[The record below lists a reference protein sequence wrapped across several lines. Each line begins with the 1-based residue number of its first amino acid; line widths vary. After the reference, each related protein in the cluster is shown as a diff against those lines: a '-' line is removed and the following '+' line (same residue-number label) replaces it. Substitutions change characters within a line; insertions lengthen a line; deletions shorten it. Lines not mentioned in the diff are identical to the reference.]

1 MGASAPDKAT
11 QVWDLAEWVKPYSQL
26 LFGKGLDAL
35 YGTSLGVNR
44 YEKPGGGEVLWT
56 SGPIPDWV
64 RERYPDLEIQ
74 SGGNAPSGKYVGHQ
88 LLTGPGKEEELPMQE
103 MQKGESFNPI
113 DQQIRANLLDE
124 LAGGNP
130 LIEMINQ
137 QALSHIQ
144 PSTDLA
150 SNYEAYITGGP
161 LAGATRTQYLDALT
175 GNTQKYADQAALEA
189 MFGKTANAGDQ
200 ALYQMLTGDRDLTQE
215 QMYRTLGGPE
225 AGLARGETQRT
236 LSGPEAVLARNEM
249 QRSMG
254 GPEAALALT
263 EMQRTLRGDYLDPA
277 TSPWLDKTFQK
288 AAAMMTDEYKSG
300 TQPGIASQFARG
312 GSFGGSA
319 HQETEAAG
327 RYGYGRN
334 LEELAT
340 DIYGQAREQE
350 RQRQSQFAGTERNR
364 MSAAA
369 EAQQRAML
377 ETSMRERGFTQDALQ
392 NRLNQESQIASGLM
406 SARQGTAE
414 AERQGWRTLLQ
425 QERQLG
431 GQTSQQALD
440 RLLQWGQV
448 APELRKGEFLDWD
461 YARIVGSELTEMD
474 KLNRQILA
482 ANQDRKYQNEMAK
495 FEWPF
500 RALEI
505 LGGVIGGGIGNTG
518 TTITAG
524 GGGGTN
530 TAAQAIGTGVG
541 GVQLLNSILG
551 LGKAASGG

>member
-26 LFGKGLDAL
+26 LFGQGMDAL
-35 YGTSLGVNR
+35 YGASFGINR
-44 YEKPGGGEVLWT
+44 YQDASGKETLWT
-56 SGPIPDWV
+56 GNPIPDWV
-64 RERYPDLEIQ
+64 REKYPDLDIKT
-74 SGGNAPSGKYVGHQ
+74 GGAPPGKYVGHQ
-88 LLTGPGKEEELPMQE
+88 LLTKGDLVDEVPMQQ
-103 MQKGESFNPI
+103 MRKGESFNPI
-113 DQQIRANLLDE
+113 DQQIRSNLLDE

-200 ALYQMLTGDRDLTQE
+200 ALYQMMTGDRGMTQE

-225 AGLARGETQRT
+225 ATYARNETQRT
-236 LSGPEAVLARNEM
+236 LGGPEAALARNEI

-263 EMQRTLRGDYLDPA
+263 EMQRTLRGDYLDPD

-288 AAAMMTDEYKSG
+288 AAALMTDEYKSG

-340 DIYGQAREQE
+340 DIFGQAREQE

-364 MSAAA
+364 MTQAA
-369 EAQQRAML
+369 EMQQRAML

-392 NRLNQESQIASGLM
+392 NRLNQEGQIAAGLM
-406 SARQGTAE
+406 TARQGTAE

-461 YARIVGSELTEMD
+461 YARIIGSELNELDWRNMGILQENKD
-474 KLNRQILA
+474 KL
-482 ANQDRKYQNEMAK
+482 YQNEMAK

-524 GGGGTN
+524 GGGGGTSP
-530 TAAQAIGTGVG
+530 AAQAIGTGIG
-541 GVQLLNSILG
+541 GVQLINALLNV
-551 LGKAASGG
+551 GKQ

>member
-1 MGASAPDKAT
+1 
-11 QVWDLAEWVKPYSQL
+11 
-26 LFGKGLDAL
+26 
-35 YGTSLGVNR
+35 
-44 YEKPGGGEVLWT
+44 
-56 SGPIPDWV
+56 
-64 RERYPDLEIQ
+64 
-74 SGGNAPSGKYVGHQ
+74 
-88 LLTGPGKEEELPMQE
+88 
-103 MQKGESFNPI
+103 
-113 DQQIRANLLDE
+113 
-124 LAGGNP
+124 
-130 LIEMINQ
+130 
-137 QALSHIQ
+137 
-144 PSTDLA
+144 
-150 SNYEAYITGGP
+150 
-161 LAGATRTQYLDALT
+161 
-175 GNTQKYADQAALEA
+175 

-200 ALYQMLTGDRDLTQE
+200 ALYQMLTGDRDLTQG
-215 QMYRTLGGPE
+215 QMYRTMAGPE

-263 EMQRTLRGDYLDPA
+263 EMQRTLRGDYLDPD

-288 AAAMMTDEYKSG
+288 AAALMTDEYKSG

-327 RYGYGRN
+327 RYNYGRN

-340 DIYGQAREQE
+340 DIFGQAREQE

-364 MSAAA
+364 MSQAA

-377 ETSMRERGFTQDALQ
+377 ETSMRERGFTQDALT
-392 NRLNQESQIASGLM
+392 NRLQQEGQIASGLM

-414 AERQGWRTLLQ
+414 AERQGYRTLLQ

-431 GQTSQQALD
+431 AQTSQQALD

-448 APELRKGEFLDWD
+448 APDLRKGEFLDWD
-461 YARIVGSELTEMD
+461 YARILGSELTDMD
-474 KLNRQILA
+474 RENRAILQANKDKDFQNRQS
-482 ANQDRKYQNEMAK
+482 Q
-495 FEWPF
+495 FEWPM
-500 RALEI
+500 RVLEM

-518 TTITAG
+518 TTISSG

-530 TAAQAIGTGVG
+530 PAAQAIGTGVG